1 MAGPVGVWRAY
12 IASPGACLSHSE
24 LERFQTELFERWL
37 IVPTEPSAPRLRQK
51 NTRDGGRGVQMWTA
65 LLNELRE
72 IVVLASIIGGLL
84 GVSVGLAA
92 ALAVIV

>member
-1 MAGPVGVWRAY
+1 MRSYVIPNSNVSRRNFFDVCSLFPLNLQRSDA
-12 IASPGACLSHSE
+12 
-24 LERFQTELFERWL
+24 TEEC
-37 IVPTEPSAPRLRQK
+37 SAEAEAFS
-51 NTRDGGRGVQMWTA
+51 MWTA